1 MITPWPSG
9 QNPWLPFFQ
18 PPPPRDLSIALEYG
32 CLETELLAF
41 LLVIHT
47 QDEEES
53 RKQDAD
59 KVDTA
64 IETMRNAKCDMQN
77 MDAGDISRWAEDIRQ
92 NLTKAM
98 KLKRNTPGSKKIK
111 DDILRNIIQSIRHA
125 SEEPNLDDNLEIK
138 ELEVPKLKG
147 ISSNSFCSFFIF
159 KRPHCRM
166 EPLMSGLL

>member
-1 MITPWPSG
+1 M
-9 QNPWLPFFQ
+9 
-18 PPPPRDLSIALEYG
+18 D
-32 CLETELLAF
+32 F

-47 QDEEES
+47 EDEEEA
-53 RKQDAD
+53 RKKDAD

-77 MDAGDISRWAEDIRQ
+77 MDAGDISKWAEDIRQ
-92 NLTKAM
+92 NLTKAI

-111 DDILRNIIQSIRHA
+111 DDILRNIIQSIRQA
-125 SEEPNLDDNLEIK
+125 SEESNLDDNLEIK

-147 ISSNSFCSFFIF
+147 ISSNSVCSFFIL
-159 KRPHCRM
+159 KRGRLCRM